1 MLRLSIVCA
10 AAALSAC
17 ASTGA
22 TPQPFP
28 GRPAPGVPPPSAG
41 PSAGPRAPATPGGLG
56 AGYGY
61 ALAGTALSLRGAPYR
76 NGGADPSAG
85 FDCSGFVRYV
95 FEQHGVAVPRNV
107 GDLYRAGRAVE
118 TDALQPGDLVF
129 FDTTGSGA
137 SHVGILI
144 GGDEF
149 VHAPSTRGVVRV
161 ERIGG
166 SYWGARYVGARR
178 MTN

>member
-1 MLRLSIVCA
+1 MLRLL
-10 AAALSAC
+10 ALWAVISASAC

-28 GRPAPGVPPPSAG
+28 SRRAPSPAAPSASV
-41 PSAGPRAPATPGGLG
+41 PSAAAPT

-76 NGGADPSAG
+76 SGGADPAAG

-107 GDLYRAGRAVE
+107 GDLFRAGRAIE
-118 TDALQPGDLVF
+118 ATALQPGDLVF
-129 FDTTGSGA
+129 FNTTGAGA

-149 VHAPSTRGVVRV
+149 VHAPSTNGVVRV

-166 SYWGARYVGARR
+166 SYWGARFVGARR
-178 MTN
+178 MMN